1 MTHDLRLLTA
11 DDAEAAWALGSL
23 TFGYHAQPMP
33 AAPGEPPPGRRTW
46 GVFGT
51 DGRLLAK
58 AVDLEQ
64 GHWFGGRSVP
74 ASGIAGVAVAADQRG
89 RGHGRQVVTRLL
101 ADVRERGAVIST
113 LFDTTPV
120 PYRRLGWEEVGARLT
135 LAAPTLV
142 LEAIRPRPQVTTR
155 AAGPDDVAALGA
167 LHERVARD
175 GTGMMD
181 RSWPRF
187 RQTPEEFLGDWDGVT
202 VAEDAEGL
210 VGYLTWDRG
219 KGYEQEARVHVGDL
233 YALTPDATLALLA
246 VVGGWAS
253 VAPTFTIP
261 FVESDPAFLLTSV
274 LAHARTDTRRPW
286 CLRLVDA
293 AGAVAARGWPP
304 LAGVVDLDLVDPECP
319 WNAGRHRLVLDG
331 GSARLEPGGA
341 GAVRFTPRA
350 LASWYAG
357 AATPAQL
364 RRAGLLG
371 GDSAQDGFLGAATA
385 GPPPTLLD
393 YF

>member
-1 MTHDLRLLTA
+1 
-11 DDAEAAWALGSL
+11 
-23 TFGYHAQPMP
+23 
-33 AAPGEPPPGRRTW
+33 
-46 GVFGT
+46 
-51 DGRLLAK
+51 
-58 AVDLEQ
+58 
-64 GHWFGGRSVP
+64 
-74 ASGIAGVAVAADQRG
+74 
-89 RGHGRQVVTRLL
+89 
-101 ADVRERGAVIST
+101 
-113 LFDTTPV
+113 
-120 PYRRLGWEEVGARLT
+120 
-135 LAAPTLV
+135 
-142 LEAIRPRPQVTTR
+142 
-155 AAGPDDVAALGA
+155 
-167 LHERVARD
+167 
-175 GTGMMD
+175 MMD

-261 FVESDPAFLLTSV
+261 FVDSDPAFVLTSV
-274 LAHARTDTRRPW
+274 LAHARTDARRPW

-331 GSARLEPGGA
+331 GVGPAGTGWRGGGPVHPAGVGQLVRRRGHPGAAAPGGPAGRRQRAGRFPRRGDGRPAADVARLLLS
-341 GAVRFTPRA
+341 R
-350 LASWYAG
+350 LH
-357 AATPAQL
+357 
-364 RRAGLLG
+364 RR
-371 GDSAQDGFLGAATA
+371 
-385 GPPPTLLD
+385 
-393 YF
+393 